1 MARRAAVKVA
11 WVVAAIVLALGAAG
25 IVAALDHMPGGAG
38 RPELSWTADRDVA
51 VQLDTATADLQALA
65 DAVEVLGED
74 GRTALGTL
82 VGRDTPGL
90 SAAIGAGTA
99 QLDVIDAA
107 AATLQGDLAGLPL
120 ANADRATR
128 YSAATLAR
136 FDELSGALA
145 SVEPLRP
152 AWERL
157 AAGVVPAVQLT
168 SHLLDHDTI
177 AGEAVQLGGQGKY
190 AQAIARIDTASA
202 ELDAADAIRDRLAAT
217 VDVAT
222 LDEWIGRNAAYDT
235 ALRDLWD
242 ALRTSNGR
250 VTDAVREAAAR
261 ERVAKDQLPPDA
273 RALVVILGDVARGG
287 LNQAVITIEEAR
299 GELLEAHAKA
309 AAPAAPPGSIAIPS
323 PGPASPTP

>member
-1 MARRAAVKVA
+1 MAGRTAVKVA

-38 RPELSWTADRDVA
+38 RPELTWTADRDVA
-51 VQLDTATADLQALA
+51 AHLDAAGADLQALA
-65 DAVEVLGED
+65 DAVGVLGED

-90 SAAIGAGTA
+90 TAAIGAGTA

-120 ANADRATR
+120 AGADRAIR

-136 FDELSGALA
+136 FDALSGALT

-157 AAGVVPAVQLT
+157 AAGVAPAVELT

-190 AQAIARIDTASA
+190 AQAIARIDKASA
-202 ELDAADAIRDRLAAT
+202 ELDAAGVIRDRLAAT
-217 VDVAT
+217 VDVTT
-222 LDEWIGRNAAYDT
+222 LDQWIGRNADYDA

-242 ALRTSNGR
+242 ALRTSRGR
-250 VTDAVREAAAR
+250 VTDAVRKAAAR

-287 LNQAVITIEEAR
+287 LNQAVIAIEVSR
-299 GELLEAHAKA
+299 GELLEAHANA
-309 AAPAAPPGSIAIPS
+309 AAPAVQPGSTATPS
-323 PGPASPTP
+323 PGPTAPSP